1 MDKKRALE
9 LIPTDLL
16 AYNTTSN
23 SYSALSNKE
32 IELIVV
38 RCYETMRGI
47 IPENELFNYAKS
59 VVDEWN
65 IVKISNLLYE
75 RFLDGDIMV
84 VFNDDGEMTFLPVLE
99 DDEQREDWE
108 KN

>member
-16 AYNTTSN
+16 VYNTTSKN
-23 SYSALSNKE
+23 YSALSDEE
-32 IELIVV
+32 IRLIVV
-38 RCYETMRGI
+38 RCYESMKGV
-47 IPENELFNYAKS
+47 IPDNELFNYAKS

-75 RFLDGDIMV
+75 RFLDGNIMV

-99 DDEQREDWE
+99 EDEQRED
-108 KN
+108 